1 MSEKIGKDV
10 IREKKR
16 LRKKLELA
24 NQLDIQLKVLEKL
37 AEGKMTSQEL
47 QEFVKNLDGNYYL
60 ILPKL
65 KESGLLKVSRE
76 GWYLSYSLKQGE
88 QM

>member
-1 MSEKIGKDV
+1 MEKVGKDV
-10 IREKKR
+10 IREKKV
-16 LRKKLELA
+16 LRKQLEIA

-47 QEFVKNLDGNYYL
+47 QKFIEGLGGVYYL
-60 ILPKL
+60 ILPRL
-65 KESGLLKVSRE
+65 KESGLLKIE
-76 GWYLSYSLKQGE
+76 KDGWTPIYSLKQGE